1 MTLFFTW
8 KWKHLLKLVNISLL
22 IVLCFL
28 YSFCFYLMDNIEF
41 SLFLNI
47 TIYIFSMHGV
57 YIRMISIL
65 ALSFYVLYINLI
77 NTYFKKDFDTSYEF
91 TTQNEAMPD
100 FTLPLLSILWIFY
113 IIAFS
118 LSIFWEEK

>member
-1 MTLFFTW
+1 
-8 KWKHLLKLVNISLL
+8 
-22 IVLCFL
+22 
-28 YSFCFYLMDNIEF
+28 
-41 SLFLNI
+41 
-47 TIYIFSMHGV
+47 MHGV